1 MELFR
6 LFGTIFVDNARAN
19 ESIHQTEEN
28 AERTGNSLLAGVG
41 KAAKFGV
48 AIAGA
53 ASVAIGGMIGLAS
66 KTAETADF
74 IDKLSERTGVNREEL
89 QRWKYAADQ
98 SGADVSKF
106 EVGIKKLS
114 SAMDGAKT
122 GSKSN
127 EEAFKALGISMQE
140 VKTKSPSEM
149 LDTVMKK
156 LADMPDSVER
166 NVLGNQLLGKSYS
179 DMLPL
184 LNSGS
189 KGIEELKNRADSL
202 GLVMSEDA
210 VKANVKFGDTLADVK
225 SSFSA
230 VFMHISNEFLPIL
243 QLVLDFILEHMP
255 EIQSVFQVVFSV
267 IRGVVTVVIEVLKF
281 FAGLVSMF
289 FKDTGA
295 GAKDFQET
303 MKQLAGVISFV
314 FESLKIT
321 IDAILNAIKT
331 LWEKYGEEIKKALM
345 SIITFI
351 KPIFDNIVGI
361 IQGFI
366 DIVMGIVEGD
376 WDKVRQGFIKVIKN
390 FWEFIKAAIGSA
402 VTFVK
407 DIFVNLG
414 KIFFDAGVNLLKN
427 LWDGIK
433 GLWENLKNWFIE
445 KINWIKE
452 KLFFWEDSK
461 KKINERESSSSRDN
475 RRIDGSHAEGLNYV
489 PFDGYIAEL
498 HKGER
503 VLTADENKKLS
514 SNIDYS
520 SSINQVISLMNS
532 LIQEIHNQP
541 YTQRE
546 ILRKGVTT

>member
-6 LFGTIFVDNARAN
+6 LFGTIFVDNQKAN
-19 ESIHQTEEN
+19 ESIHQTEEH
-28 AERTGNSLLAGVG
+28 AEKTGNSLLSGVG
-41 KAAKFGV
+41 KAVKFGAAV
-48 AIAGA
+48 AGA
-53 ASVAIGGMIGLAS
+53 ATVAIGGMIALAT

-89 QRWKYAADQ
+89 QRWKYAAEQ

-114 SAMDGAKT
+114 SAMDGAKGGAK
-122 GSKSN
+122 GSI
-127 EEAFKALGISMQE
+127 EAFNTLGISMQE

-156 LADMPDSVER
+156 LADMPDSAER

-184 LNSGS
+184 LNAGS

-243 QLVLDFILEHMP
+243 QLVLDFILENMP

-281 FAGLVSMF
+281 FVGLISIF

-303 MKQLAGVISFV
+303 MKQVASGIAFV
-314 FESLKIT
+314 T
-321 IDAILNAIKT
+321 ILNALKT
-331 LWEKYGEEIKKALM
+331 LWEKYGEEIKKALTN
-345 SIITFI
+345 IIAVV
-351 KPIFDNIVGI
+351 KPIFDSIVGI

-402 VTFVK
+402 FNFIK
-407 DIFVNLG
+407 DVFVNLG
-414 KIFFDAGVNLLKN
+414 KIFFDAGKNILKN
-427 LWDGIK
+427 LWE
-433 GLWENLKNWFIE
+433 GLKSLWSDLKNWFKE
-445 KINWIKE
+445 KIDWLIG
-452 KLFFWEDSK
+452 KLRFWEDSK
-461 KKINERESSSSRDN
+461 KKMNEDDSKSSSS
-475 RRIDGSHAEGLNYV
+475 RRIDGSHADGLNYV
-489 PFDGYIAEL
+489 PFNGYIAEL

-503 VLTADENKKLS
+503 VLTADENKALS
-514 SNIDYS
+514 TNTDYS
-520 SSINQVISLMNS
+520 SAINQILSSINALT
-532 LIQEIHNQP
+532 QEIRQQP

-546 ILRKGVTT
+546 LARKGAI

>member
-114 SAMDGAKT
+114 SAMDGAKSGAK
-122 GSKSN
+122 GSI
-127 EEAFKALGISMQE
+127 EAFNTLGISMQD

-189 KGIEELKNRADSL
+189 KGIEELKTRADSL

-321 IDAILNAIKT
+321 IETVLNALKAF
-331 LWEKYGEEIKKALM
+331 WEKYGEDIKKALTN
-345 SIITFI
+345 IIAVV
-351 KPIFDNIVGI
+351 KPIFDSIVGI

-376 WDKVRQGFIKVIKN
+376 WDKVRQGFIKVIKS
-390 FWEFIKAAIGSA
+390 FWEFIKAAIGTA
-402 VTFVK
+402 FNFIK
-407 DIFVNLG
+407 DVFVNLG
-414 KIFFDAGVNLLKN
+414 KIFFDAGKNILKN
-427 LWDGIK
+427 LWE
-433 GLWENLKNWFIE
+433 GLKSLWNDLKNWFKE
-445 KINWIKE
+445 KIDWLIG
-452 KLFFWEDSK
+452 KLRFWEDSK
-461 KKINERESSSSRDN
+461 KKMNESESSSSRDN

-489 PFDGYIAEL
+489 PFNGYIAEL

-503 VLTADENKKLS
+503 VLTASENKDFS
-514 SNIDYS
+514 RNTDYS
-520 SSINQVISLMNS
+520 SAINQILSSINALT
-532 LIQEIHNQP
+532 QEIRQQP

-546 ILRKGVTT
+546 LARKGAI

>member
-6 LFGTIFVDNARAN
+6 LFGTIFVDNQKAN
-19 ESIHQTEEN
+19 ESIHQTEEH
-28 AERTGNSLLAGVG
+28 AEKTGNSLLAGVG
-41 KAAKFGV
+41 KAVKFGAAV
-48 AIAGA
+48 AGGA
-53 ASVAIGGMIGLAS
+53 TVAIGGMIAMAS

-89 QRWKYAADQ
+89 QRWKYAAEQ
-98 SGADVSKF
+98 SGADVSNF

-114 SAMDGAKT
+114 SAMDGAKGGAK
-122 GSKSN
+122 GSI
-127 EEAFKALGISMQE
+127 EAFNTLGISMQE

-156 LADMPDSVER
+156 LADMPDSAER

-184 LNSGS
+184 LNAGS

-281 FAGLVSMF
+281 FVGLISIF

-303 MKQLAGVISFV
+303 MKQVASGIAFV
-314 FESLKIT
+314 FESVKIT
-321 IDAILNAIKT
+321 IETVLNALKAF
-331 LWEKYGEEIKKALM
+331 WEKYGEDIKKALTN
-345 SIITFI
+345 IIAVV
-351 KPIFDNIVGI
+351 KPIFDSIVGI

-390 FWEFIKAAIGSA
+390 FWEFIKAAIGTA
-402 VTFVK
+402 FNFIK
-407 DIFVNLG
+407 DVFVNLG
-414 KIFFDAGVNLLKN
+414 KIFFDAGKNILKN
-427 LWDGIK
+427 LWE
-433 GLWENLKNWFIE
+433 GLKSLWNDLKNWFKE
-445 KINWIKE
+445 KIDWLIG
-452 KLFFWEDSK
+452 KLRFWEDNK
-461 KKINERESSSSRDN
+461 KKMNEDDSKSSSSRH
-475 RRIDGSHAEGLNYV
+475 IDGSHADGLNYV
-489 PFDGYIAEL
+489 PFNGYIAEL

-546 ILRKGVTT
+546 LARKGAI

>member
-1 MELFR
+1 MELFK
-6 LFGTIFVDNARAN
+6 LFGTIFVDNAKAN
-19 ESIHQTEEN
+19 ESIHETEEN
-28 AERTGNSLLAGVG
+28 AEKTGNSLLAGVG

-53 ASVAIGGMIGLAS
+53 ATVAIGGMIGLAS

-89 QRWKYAADQ
+89 QRWKYAAEQ
-98 SGADVSKF
+98 SGADVGKF

-114 SAMDGAKT
+114 SAMDGAN
-122 GSKSN
+122 GGAKSSQ
-127 EEAFKALGISMQE
+127 EAFSALGISMQE
-140 VKTKSPSEM
+140 VQSKSPSEM

-156 LADMPDSVER
+156 LADMPDSAER
-166 NVLGNQLLGKSYS
+166 NALGNQLLGKSYS

-184 LNSGS
+184 LNAGS
-189 KGIEELKNRADSL
+189 KGIEDLKNRADSL

-230 VFMHISNEFLPIL
+230 VFMHISNEFLPAL

-255 EIQSVFQVVFSV
+255 EIQGVFQVVFSV
-267 IRGVVTVVIEVLKF
+267 IRGAVTVVIEVLKF
-281 FAGLVSMF
+281 FTGLISIF

-295 GAKDFQET
+295 GAKDFQNT
-303 MKQLAGVISFV
+303 MKLLAEGIAYV
-314 FESLKIT
+314 FESIKIT
-321 IDAILNAIKT
+321 IEAVLNALKAF
-331 LWEKYGEEIKKALM
+331 WEKYGEDIKKALT
-345 SIITFI
+345 SIIAVV
-351 KPIFDNIVGI
+351 KPIFDAIIGI

-376 WDKVRQGFIKVIKN
+376 WDKVRQGFIKVIKS
-390 FWEFIKAAIGSA
+390 FWEFIKAAIGA
-402 VTFVK
+402 AFNFIK

-414 KIFFDAGVNLLKN
+414 KIFFDAGANLLSN
-427 LWDGIK
+427 LWEGVK
-433 GLWENLKNWFIE
+433 SLWEKLKNWFKE
-445 KINWIKE
+445 KIDWIKE

-461 KKINERESSSSRDN
+461 KKMNEDESKSSTSRH
-475 RRIDGSHAEGLNYV
+475 IDGSHAEGLNYV
-489 PFDGYIAEL
+489 PFNGYIAEL

-503 VLTADENKKLS
+503 VLTASENKDFS
-514 SNIDYS
+514 RNTDYS
-520 SSINQVISLMNS
+520 SAINQILSSINALA
-532 LIQEIHNQP
+532 QEIRQQP

-546 ILRKGVTT
+546 LARKGAV

>member
-114 SAMDGAKT
+114 SAMDGAKGGAK
-122 GSKSN
+122 GSI
-127 EEAFKALGISMQE
+127 EAFNTLGISMQE

-156 LADMPDSVER
+156 LADMPDSAER

-184 LNSGS
+184 LNAGS

-281 FAGLVSMF
+281 FVGLISMF

-303 MKQLAGVISFV
+303 MKQVASGIAFV
-314 FESLKIT
+314 FESVKIT
-321 IDAILNAIKT
+321 IETVLNVLKAF
-331 LWEKYGEEIKKALM
+331 WEKYGEDIKKALTN
-345 SIITFI
+345 IIAVI
-351 KPIFDNIVGI
+351 KPIFDSIVGI

-390 FWEFIKAAIGSA
+390 FWEFIKAAIGA
-402 VTFVK
+402 AFNFIK
-407 DIFVNLG
+407 DVFVNLG
-414 KIFFDAGVNLLKN
+414 KIFFDAGKNILKN
-427 LWDGIK
+427 LWE
-433 GLWENLKNWFIE
+433 GLKSLWSDLKNWFKE
-445 KINWIKE
+445 KIDWLMG
-452 KLFFWEDSK
+452 KLRFWEDSK
-461 KKINERESSSSRDN
+461 KKMNEDDSKSSSS
-475 RRIDGSHAEGLNYV
+475 RRIDGSHADGLNYV
-489 PFDGYIAEL
+489 PFNGYIAEL

-546 ILRKGVTT
+546 LARKGAI

>member
-114 SAMDGAKT
+114 SAMDGAKSGAK
-122 GSKSN
+122 GSI
-127 EEAFKALGISMQE
+127 EAFNTLGISMQE

-156 LADMPDSVER
+156 LADMPDSAER

-184 LNSGS
+184 LNAGS

-281 FAGLVSMF
+281 FVGLISIF

-303 MKQLAGVISFV
+303 MKQVASGIAFV
-314 FESLKIT
+314 FESVKIT
-321 IDAILNAIKT
+321 IETVLNALKAF
-331 LWEKYGEEIKKALM
+331 WEKYGEDIKKALTN
-345 SIITFI
+345 IIAVV
-351 KPIFDNIVGI
+351 KPIFDSIVGI

-390 FWEFIKAAIGSA
+390 FWEFIKAAIGTA
-402 VTFVK
+402 FNFIK

-414 KIFFDAGVNLLKN
+414 KIFFDAGKNILKN
-427 LWDGIK
+427 LWE
-433 GLWENLKNWFIE
+433 GLKSLWSDLKNWFKE
-445 KINWIKE
+445 KIDWLIG
-452 KLFFWEDSK
+452 KLRFWEDSK
-461 KKINERESSSSRDN
+461 KKMNEDDSKSSSS
-475 RRIDGSHAEGLNYV
+475 RRIDGSHADGLNYV
-489 PFDGYIAEL
+489 PFNGYIAEL

-514 SNIDYS
+514 RNTDYS
-520 SSINQVISLMNS
+520 SAINQILSSINALT
-532 LIQEIHNQP
+532 QEIRQQP

-546 ILRKGVTT
+546 LARKGAI

>member
-6 LFGTIFVDNARAN
+6 LFGTIFVDNQKAN
-19 ESIHQTEEN
+19 ESIHQTEEH
-28 AERTGNSLLAGVG
+28 AEKTGNSLLSGVG
-41 KAAKFGV
+41 KAVKFGAAV
-48 AIAGA
+48 AGA
-53 ASVAIGGMIGLAS
+53 GTVAIGGMIALAT

-114 SAMDGAKT
+114 SAMDGAKSGAK
-122 GSKSN
+122 GSI
-127 EEAFKALGISMQE
+127 EAFNTLGISMQE

-156 LADMPDSVER
+156 LADMPDSAER

-184 LNSGS
+184 LNAGS

-230 VFMHISNEFLPIL
+230 VFMHISNEYVPIL

-321 IDAILNAIKT
+321 IETVLNALKAF
-331 LWEKYGEEIKKALM
+331 WEKYGEDIKKALTN
-345 SIITFI
+345 IIAVV
-351 KPIFDNIVGI
+351 KPIFDSIVGI

-390 FWEFIKAAIGSA
+390 FWEFIKAAIGTA
-402 VTFVK
+402 FNFIK
-407 DIFVNLG
+407 DVFVNLG
-414 KIFFDAGVNLLKN
+414 KIFFDAGKNILKN
-427 LWDGIK
+427 LWE
-433 GLWENLKNWFIE
+433 GLKSLWNDLKNWFKE
-445 KINWIKE
+445 KIDWLIG
-452 KLFFWEDSK
+452 KLRFWEDSK
-461 KKINERESSSSRDN
+461 KKMNEDDSKSSSS
-475 RRIDGSHAEGLNYV
+475 RRIDGSHADGLNYV
-489 PFDGYIAEL
+489 PFNGYIAEL

-546 ILRKGVTT
+546 LARKGAI

>member
-6 LFGTIFVDNARAN
+6 LFGTIFVDNQKAN
-19 ESIHQTEEN
+19 ESIHQTEEH
-28 AERTGNSLLAGVG
+28 AEKTGNSLLAGVG
-41 KAAKFGV
+41 KAVKFGAAV
-48 AIAGA
+48 AGGA
-53 ASVAIGGMIGLAS
+53 TVAIGGMIAMAS

-114 SAMDGAKT
+114 SAMDGAKSGAK
-122 GSKSN
+122 GSI
-127 EEAFKALGISMQE
+127 EAFNTLGISMQE

-156 LADMPDSVER
+156 LADMPDSAER

-184 LNSGS
+184 LNAGS

-281 FAGLVSMF
+281 FVGLISIF

-303 MKQLAGVISFV
+303 MKQVASGIAFV
-314 FESLKIT
+314 FESVKIT
-321 IDAILNAIKT
+321 IETVLNALKAF
-331 LWEKYGEEIKKALM
+331 WEKYGEDIKKALTN
-345 SIITFI
+345 IIAVV
-351 KPIFDNIVGI
+351 KPIFDSIVGI

-390 FWEFIKAAIGSA
+390 FWEFIKAAIGTA
-402 VTFVK
+402 FNFIK
-407 DIFVNLG
+407 DVFVNLG
-414 KIFFDAGVNLLKN
+414 KIFFDAGKNILKN
-427 LWDGIK
+427 LWE
-433 GLWENLKNWFIE
+433 GLKSLWNDLKNWFKE
-445 KINWIKE
+445 KIDWLIG
-452 KLFFWEDSK
+452 KLRFWEDSK
-461 KKINERESSSSRDN
+461 KKMNEDDSKSSSSRH
-475 RRIDGSHAEGLNYV
+475 IDGSHADGLNYV
-489 PFDGYIAEL
+489 PFNGYIAEL

-546 ILRKGVTT
+546 LARKGAI

>member
-6 LFGTIFVDNARAN
+6 LFGTIFVDNQKAN
-19 ESIHQTEEN
+19 ESIHQTEEH
-28 AERTGNSLLAGVG
+28 AEKTGNSLLSGVG
-41 KAAKFGV
+41 KAVKFGAAV
-48 AIAGA
+48 AGA
-53 ASVAIGGMIGLAS
+53 ATVAIGGMIALAT

-89 QRWKYAADQ
+89 QRWKYAAEQ

-114 SAMDGAKT
+114 SAMDGAKGGAK
-122 GSKSN
+122 GSI
-127 EEAFKALGISMQE
+127 EAFNTLGISMQE

-156 LADMPDSVER
+156 LADMPDSAER

-184 LNSGS
+184 LNAGS

-281 FAGLVSMF
+281 FVGLISIF

-303 MKQLAGVISFV
+303 MKQVASGIAFV
-314 FESLKIT
+314 FESVKIT
-321 IDAILNAIKT
+321 LETILNALKT
-331 LWEKYGEEIKKALM
+331 LWEKYGEEIKKALTN
-345 SIITFI
+345 IIAVV
-351 KPIFDNIVGI
+351 KPIFDSIVGI

-376 WDKVRQGFIKVIKN
+376 WDKGRQGFIKVIKN

-402 VTFVK
+402 FNFIK
-407 DIFVNLG
+407 DVFVNLG
-414 KIFFDAGVNLLKN
+414 KIFFDAGKNILKN
-427 LWDGIK
+427 LWE
-433 GLWENLKNWFIE
+433 GLKSLWSDLKNWFKE
-445 KINWIKE
+445 KIDWLIG
-452 KLFFWEDSK
+452 KLRFWEDSK
-461 KKINERESSSSRDN
+461 KKMNEDDSKSSSS
-475 RRIDGSHAEGLNYV
+475 RRIDGSHADGLNYV
-489 PFDGYIAEL
+489 PFNGYIAEL

-503 VLTADENKKLS
+503 VLTADENKALS
-514 SNIDYS
+514 TNTDYS
-520 SSINQVISLMNS
+520 SAINQILSSINALT
-532 LIQEIHNQP
+532 QEIRQQP

-546 ILRKGVTT
+546 LARKGAI